1 VAGLPK
7 SDAGDTPGRGEQQ
20 TKEKAMFN
28 DPESH
33 LRVARQRER
42 ELIAQAEQD
51 RQAKAARQHSRSDTK
66 NRDRN

>member
-1 VAGLPK
+1 
-7 SDAGDTPGRGEQQ
+7 
-20 TKEKAMFN
+20 MFN

>member
-1 VAGLPK
+1 MLESPREKGA
-7 SDAGDTPGRGEQQ
+7 SRQ
-20 TKEKAMFN
+20 EKAMFN
-28 DPESH
+28 DPESN

-42 ELIAQAEQD
+42 ELIEQAERD